1 MAGWTRGE
9 RYSHRGDV
17 PDSPGG
23 SDEQKQRAYEMR
35 AEILE
40 LSIAVAGRSYWATVL
55 GGK

>member
-17 PDSPGG
+17 PDSPGW
-23 SDEQKQRAYEMR
+23 SDEQKQKVDETR

-40 LSIAVAGRSYWATVL
+40 LSIAVVDHSHWATVPVR
-55 GGK
+55 K